1 MTLTLGTGPFGEQSA
16 GEFNFEVTAPRGHA
30 LYLEDSPR
38 RVRAVFGGE
47 TVADS
52 RRIKLLHEKGH
63 LPVYYFPEEDVRW
76 DLLERTNHT
85 THCPFKG
92 DAAYWSV
99 RAGDRIAENGVWG
112 YPEPLDSA
120 PHISGLVAFYFD
132 AMDAWHEEDEEISIH
147 PKDPYHR
154 VDVLESSRRVRI
166 SLGGEVVA
174 ETDRPRI
181 LFETG
186 LPPRYYIPPE
196 DVRQGSLLASETIT
210 GCPYKGTASYYSVE
224 AGGERAEDVVWYYP
238 EPLPEARKARDHLCF
253 YDEKVDVELDGEPQ
267 TRPVTLFS

>member
-1 MTLTLGTGPFGEQSA
+1 MTLTLGTGPFGEGSA
-16 GEFNFEVTAPRGHA
+16 GEFNFEVTAPQDHV

-47 TVADS
+47 TVVDS
-52 RRIKLLHEKGH
+52 RRAKLLHEKNH
-63 LPVYYFPEEDVRW
+63 LPVYYFPTEDVRQ
-76 DLLERTNHT
+76 DLLERTDHT

-99 RAGDRIAENGVWG
+99 RAGERVAENAVWG
-112 YPEPLDSA
+112 YPEPLESA

-132 AMDAWHEEDEEISIH
+132 AMDTWYEEDEEISIH

-154 VDVLESSRRVRI
+154 VDVLESSRHVKV
-166 SLGGEVVA
+166 SVNGEVVA
-174 ETDRPRI
+174 ETDRPKV

-186 LPPRYYIPPE
+186 LPPRYYIPSE
-196 DVRQGSLLASETIT
+196 DVREEVLIPSETTT

-224 AGGERAEDVVWYYP
+224 AGGERLDDLAWYYADPRP
-238 EPLPEARKARDHLCF
+238 ETAKAKGHLCF
-253 YDEKVDVELDGEPQ
+253 YNEKVDIELDGEPQ
-267 TRPVTLFS
+267 PRPETPFS